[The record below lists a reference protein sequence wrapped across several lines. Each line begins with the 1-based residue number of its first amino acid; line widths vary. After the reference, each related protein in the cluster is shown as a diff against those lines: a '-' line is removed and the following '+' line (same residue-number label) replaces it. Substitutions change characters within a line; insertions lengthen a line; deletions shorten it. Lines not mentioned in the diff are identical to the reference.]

1 MKTEKELN
9 TAILEITMKI
19 EKQFPELSKYILEM
33 PVTIPNMENP
43 EINRKALQDYYNSL
57 KIMLKDYI
65 ENMLVTNKISE
76 NE

>member
-9 TAILEITMKI
+9 TAILDITMKI
-19 EKQFPELSKYILEM
+19 KEQFPELSKYITEM

-57 KIMLKDYI
+57 RIVLKDYV
-65 ENMLVTNKISE
+65 ENHVKTMD
-76 NE
+76 